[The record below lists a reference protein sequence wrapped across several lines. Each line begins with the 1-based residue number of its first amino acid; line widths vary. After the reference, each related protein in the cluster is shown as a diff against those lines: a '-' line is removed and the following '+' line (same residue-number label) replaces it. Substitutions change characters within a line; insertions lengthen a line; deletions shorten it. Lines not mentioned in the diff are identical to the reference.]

1 MLEEEADELARGL
14 NENDQAKD
22 LTAPLVSAEP
32 EIASMVCVPYF
43 FFNIFAVDA
52 LGHLYSAGFHHAH
65 FPGVVCQQPDLRKP
79 EIAQ

>member
-32 EIASMVCVPYF
+32 EIASMVCSLFGVLCLFACHF
-43 FFNIFAVDA
+43 F
-52 LGHLYSAGFHHAH
+52 L
-65 FPGVVCQQPDLRKP
+65 
-79 EIAQ
+79 